1 MSGEDNKENILADH
15 TAQDADGLDNGLN
28 TNGSE
33 ANDFDPI
40 QVEVWRHLLASVA
53 EEMGVTLERTAY
65 SPNIKERLDHSCA
78 LFDSEGRL
86 LAQAAHIPVH
96 LGAMPLMI
104 QALRPRLDWQPGTMW
119 LCNDPRL
126 GGTHLPDI
134 TLVAPVYAE
143 EKGERKKEKGANAAA
158 FPFPISPFSL
168 LGFVASRA
176 HHADIGGLSPGSLPL
191 STEAFHEG
199 LILPPVRLVENGAVR
214 HDILDLVCANSR
226 TPDERRGDLAAQIA
240 ACETGIRRF
249 RALVEEYGPKM
260 FALRTQENIAYAALS
275 VRNALRHL
283 PVGVYQAQDVL
294 DDDGAGGVDIPIV
307 VTMTVGA
314 EGAVCFDFTGSA
326 PQVRGSLNATE
337 AITRSACYYIAR
349 CLVED
354 EIPTNEGCFAP
365 VTVIA
370 PPGTV
375 VNARFPAAVAAGN
388 VETSQRIVDVLLRA
402 LAQALPKR
410 AVAASQGTMNNLTI
424 GGYDAMR
431 GRAFAYYETIA
442 GGAGA
447 TSEQAG
453 ASGIQTHM
461 TNTRNTP
468 VESFESHYPLRVLE
482 YALADGTGGTG
493 EYAGGN
499 GIIRRLQ
506 LLTPARIS
514 LLTERRVHAPFGA
527 HGGAN
532 GQPGLNALQTPGQPV
547 QTLPGKWSGDCL
559 EDTILTIRTPGG
571 GGWGQ
576 AKRERDAEAEEL
588 VSETEKP
595 APYGTCQVQ

>member
-1 MSGEDNKENILADH
+1 MEMSGNVSFAVDSGARFAPDFE
-15 TAQDADGLDNGLN
+15 GG
-28 TNGSE
+28 
-33 ANDFDPI
+33 FDPI

-53 EEMGVTLERTAY
+53 EEMGVTLERAAY

-104 QALRPRLDWQPGTMW
+104 QALRSRLDWQPGTLW
-119 LCNDPRL
+119 LCNDPRM

-134 TLVAPVYAE
+134 TLIAPVYGREQGTGNREQNQPAP
-143 EKGERKKEKGANAAA
+143 AVPCSL
-158 FPFPISPFSL
+158 FPVPL

-199 LILPPVRLVENGAVR
+199 LILPPVRLVENGVVR
-214 HDILDLVCANSR
+214 QDILDLVCANSR
-226 TPDERRGDLAAQIA
+226 TPGERRGDLAAQIA

-249 RALVEEYGPKM
+249 GAMVAEYGAET
-260 FALRTQENIAYAALS
+260 FAIRTQENIAYAAQA
-275 VRNALRHL
+275 VRRALQDV
-283 PVGVYQAQDVL
+283 PPGVYHASDVL
-294 DDDGAGGVDIPIV
+294 DDDGAGGVNIPIV
-307 VTMTVGA
+307 VTMTVRA
-314 EGAVCFDFTGSA
+314 EGEVCFDFTGSA

-349 CLVED
+349 CLVDE

-365 VTVIA
+365 ITVIA

-402 LAQALPKR
+402 LAQAIPDR
-410 AVAASQGTMNNLTI
+410 IPAASQGTMNNLTV
-424 GGYDAMR
+424 GGYDPER
-431 GRAFAYYETIA
+431 GKAFAYYETIS

-447 TSEQAG
+447 APGQAG

-468 VESFESHYPLRVLE
+468 IESLESHYPLRVLE
-482 YALADGTGGTG
+482 YALADGTGGAG
-493 EYAGGN
+493 QYAGGN
-499 GIIRRLQ
+499 GILRRMQ
-506 LLTPARIS
+506 LLADCRIS
-514 LLTERRVHAPFGA
+514 LLTERRVHSPFGA
-527 HGGAN
+527 QGGADA
-532 GQPGLNALQTPGQPV
+532 QPGLNLLQCPGQPS
-547 QTLPGKWSGDCL
+547 QTLPGKWSGDCPANSL
-559 EDTILTIRTPGG
+559 LTLRTPGG
-571 GGWGQ
+571 GGWGSSD
-576 AKRERDAEAEEL
+576 R
-588 VSETEKP
+588 
-595 APYGTCQVQ
+595 